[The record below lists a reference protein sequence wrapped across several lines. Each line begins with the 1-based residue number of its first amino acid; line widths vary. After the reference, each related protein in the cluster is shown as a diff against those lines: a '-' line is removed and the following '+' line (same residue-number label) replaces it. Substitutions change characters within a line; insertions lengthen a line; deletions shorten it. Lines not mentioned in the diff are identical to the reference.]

1 MCWRKTR
8 EVVPQ
13 FIYLPSLFS
22 FPLHPPFPIRIIF
35 HLIFLMLPEELYG
48 SLVFL
53 FISGLGTLPKLNT
66 DTISG
71 SPVAYQF
78 LECCPPGLD
87 QSTKITWKLWL
98 AQPPVTLFSFFFF
111 FFPYSFESWVIL
123 WKGGNDRKGLEA
135 AILGHSLSRVCIIRN
150 ISFYACFSVE
160 SVAPIIIS
168 IIFVVIFI
176 RIESICYVSL
186 STFFLFSPH
195 GCSTN
200 LLMKYLFIILLICN
214 STVDQKYKKQI
225 CSF

>member
-1 MCWRKTR
+1 MRRKRRKPMCWRKTR

-111 FFPYSFESWVIL
+111 SVFIWIL
-123 WKGGNDRKGLEA
+123 SDPMERWKWQKGFGGCD
-135 AILGHSLSRVCIIRN
+135 SR
-150 ISFYACFSVE
+150 A
-160 SVAPIIIS
+160 
-168 IIFVVIFI
+168 
-176 RIESICYVSL
+176 
-186 STFFLFSPH
+186 
-195 GCSTN
+195 
-200 LLMKYLFIILLICN
+200 
-214 STVDQKYKKQI
+214 
-225 CSF
+225 